1 MTTSRT
7 MGTMRGPLP
16 PPRDKAHLH
25 LTRAHDEGLPPL
37 VHPHGDVQDLP
48 HSEGQGT
55 ADEAP
60 PTPLTWVW
68 VQLFTWSRYSV
79 ALWSLALIAVAVAV
93 GRR

>member
-7 MGTMRGPLP
+7 MGTMRGPPP

-25 LTRAHDEGLPPL
+25 LARAHDEGLPIQ

-48 HSEGQGT
+48 HAEGST
-55 ADEAP
+55 SPLEAA
-60 PTPLTWVW
+60 PLTWVW
-68 VQLFTWSRYSV
+68 MQLFTWSRYSV